1 MTMKMTMKMTMN
13 MTIGK
18 SSSIKDKLRH
28 NATIRR
34 NSRGRVGRETLLL
47 TMAITSRETE
57 IWFINQQ
64 DLATILPAVPS
75 TVDIAEDA
83 LAKTGIDLIPSF
95 IIHHP
100 SILLTSDLYYKLTTI
115 MGNELPSSKPSPIK
129 SPYFTSV

>member
-1 MTMKMTMKMTMN
+1 
-13 MTIGK
+13 
-18 SSSIKDKLRH
+18 
-28 NATIRR
+28 
-34 NSRGRVGRETLLL
+34 
-47 TMAITSRETE
+47 MAITSRETE

>member
-1 MTMKMTMKMTMN
+1 MTMNMTMKMSMN

-95 IIHHP
+95 IIHL
-100 SILLTSDLYYKLTTI
+100 SILLTSDLYY
-115 MGNELPSSKPSPIK
+115 
-129 SPYFTSV
+129 